1 MKILTGT
8 MKNRESLPM
17 AESQCDCGESCCSPN
32 EREIPPALGTVDSFV
47 EKYSEA
53 LRYYL
58 HSTLGKGEHHLEDL
72 GANASAFSE
81 AFMWIAGC
89 FK

>member
-1 MKILTGT
+1 M
-8 MKNRESLPM
+8 NSRERLPVV
-17 AESQCDCGESCCSPN
+17 ESQCDCGESCCSSD
-32 EREIPPALGTVDSFV
+32 ERESNMGTVDSFV

-58 HSTLGKGEHHLEDL
+58 HSTLGKGEFHLEDL
-72 GANASAFSE
+72 GANAASFSE
-81 AFMWIAGC
+81 AFMWIAGS